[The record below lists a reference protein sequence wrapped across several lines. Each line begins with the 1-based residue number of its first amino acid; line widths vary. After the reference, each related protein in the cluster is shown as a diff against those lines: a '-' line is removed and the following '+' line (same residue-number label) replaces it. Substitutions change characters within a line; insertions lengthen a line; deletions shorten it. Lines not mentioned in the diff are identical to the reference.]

1 MLLFLKKWCPVVMV
15 ILTAIGMVLHYG
27 DVNMFSAY
35 TTGFTGWL
43 VVATNEFIPERSK
56 NEG

>member
-1 MLLFLKKWCPVVMV
+1 MLLFLKKWLPVVMV
-15 ILTAIGMVLHYG
+15 IFTAIGLFLHRD

-43 VVATNEFIPERSK
+43 VVAMNELIPETRKYES
-56 NEG
+56 

>member
-1 MLLFLKKWCPVVMV
+1 MLQFLKKWTPLLMVVF
-15 ILTAIGMVLHYG
+15 TGIGLFLYRN

-43 VVATNEFIPERSK
+43 VVAMNELLPESRKVES
-56 NEG
+56 

>member
-1 MLLFLKKWCPVVMV
+1 MV
-15 ILTAIGMVLHYG
+15 IFTAMGILLHY
-27 DVNMFSAY
+27 DDTNMMSAY

-43 VVATNEFIPERSK
+43 VVAMNEFIPERSK

>member
-1 MLLFLKKWCPVVMV
+1 MLLFLKKWTPVLMV
-15 ILTAIGMVLHYG
+15 FFTGLGMLLHYN

-43 VVATNEFIPERSK
+43 VVTMHEFIPERPKYES
-56 NEG
+56 

>member
-1 MLLFLKKWCPVVMV
+1 MLQFLKKWTPLLMV
-15 ILTAIGMVLHYG
+15 FFTGIGLIVHYN

-43 VVATNEFIPERSK
+43 VVAMNELFPESRKVES
-56 NEG
+56 